1 LAGRRFARGRAD
13 RAEIPGE
20 TLVRGSVPADEEVS
34 PVDRTWWSTPPL
46 NPRGFTVSQRRTLI
60 LAAAI
65 IVGALGAFLVW
76 NYVNNVED
84 KVAQDA
90 ELVSVYL
97 VSQPIARGTSG
108 VEAQAYIKKDSIP
121 RKAVPANALR
131 NPQDIAGK
139 VALNALSANQVVLTD
154 MFVDPSDPNAR
165 QSFSERLT
173 RINNE
178 DQTAIT
184 IQVDQVR
191 GVAGLLQPGDYINIM
206 VREVSQIDPLAPLP
220 EGTSAEE
227 ILFGAQA
234 RYLYQKVEV
243 LAVGQNTVPM
253 AGSTQAAAGENS
265 LAPADPTAARDAGL
279 ITVIVPT
286 RAAQYIAS
294 VESERLYLA
303 LVARDYKPVPQQVID
318 FNATLPAEDPALLTP
333 YGPNGPEST
342 GEG

>member
-1 LAGRRFARGRAD
+1 M
-13 RAEIPGE
+13 
-20 TLVRGSVPADEEVS
+20 
-34 PVDRTWWSTPPL
+34 
-46 NPRGFTVSQRRTLI
+46 SQRRTLI

-84 KVAQDA
+84 KVAKDA

-97 VSQPIARGTSG
+97 VDQPIARGTSG
-108 VEAQAYIKKDSIP
+108 NEAQAYIKKDSIP
-121 RKAVPANALR
+121 RKAVPSNR
-131 NPQDIAGK
+131 ITNPQDIAGK
-139 VALNALSANQVVLTD
+139 VALNSLSANQVVLND

-191 GVAGLLQPGDYINIM
+191 GVASLLQPGDYINIM
-206 VREVSQIDPLAPLP
+206 ITKVEDLAATAPLP
-220 EGTSAEE
+220 EDVDSAD
-227 ILFGAQA
+227 ILFAQQA

-243 LAVGQNTVPM
+243 LAVGQNTVPQ
-253 AGSTQAAAGENS
+253 AGTTRVAAEGETGS
-265 LAPADPTAARDAGL
+265 LAPIDSGAAQDAGL

-286 RAAQYIAS
+286 RAAQYLAS
-294 VESERLYLA
+294 VDPGAFYLS
-303 LVARDYKPVPQQVID
+303 LVARDYKPVPQQIID
-318 FNATLPAEDPALLTP
+318 FNAALPAEDASLLTP
-333 YGPNGPEST
+333 YGASGPETT

>member
-1 LAGRRFARGRAD
+1 M
-13 RAEIPGE
+13 
-20 TLVRGSVPADEEVS
+20 
-34 PVDRTWWSTPPL
+34 
-46 NPRGFTVSQRRTLI
+46 SQRRTLI

-84 KVAQDA
+84 KVAQDS

-97 VSQPIARGTSG
+97 VAQPIARGTSG

-121 RKAVPANALR
+121 RKAVPANAIQ
-131 NPQDIAGK
+131 NPQDISGK
-139 VALNALSANQVVLTD
+139 VALNALSANQVVLSD

-178 DQTAIT
+178 DQSAIT
-184 IQVDQVR
+184 VQVDQVR
-191 GVAGLLQPGDYINIM
+191 GVAGLLQPGDYVNIM
-206 VREVSQIDPLAPLP
+206 IREVSEIDPLAPLP
-220 EGTSAEE
+220 EGTSPES
-227 ILFGAQA
+227 ILFGAQS

-243 LAVGQNTVPM
+243 LAVGQNTVPQ
-253 AGSTQAAAGENS
+253 AGATQAASEDGSGS
-265 LAPADPTAARDAGL
+265 LAPADPTAASDAGL